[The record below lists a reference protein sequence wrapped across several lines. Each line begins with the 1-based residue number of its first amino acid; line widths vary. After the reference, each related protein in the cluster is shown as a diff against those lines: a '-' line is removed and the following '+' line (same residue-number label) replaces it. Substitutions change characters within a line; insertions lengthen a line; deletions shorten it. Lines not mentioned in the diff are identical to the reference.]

1 MAGIITDDVMAGLR
15 RLADKLEGE
24 FFISKEDVEKEIE
37 PTVQG
42 IMNGHVKY
50 IRDRT
55 EDEVRRDTIAGKI
68 VEIAAMKKSD
78 GGPTKRYHYDFLF
91 ESEYRVEVKRINKD
105 VGFKYLRNDKQRL
118 DTFINHSKAIDYF
131 IVGDYEKA
139 NGGYNVIDMSIH
151 YTLNCWLISFST
163 SSLDIKNSPSNLSA
177 NLRRPAITSSVI
189 IPAKIGLI
197 IRPLEIRPY

>member
-139 NGGYNVIDMSIH
+139 NGGYNVIFDYVAIAYRFDKH
-151 YTLNCWLISFST
+151 YKDSQFSGPRYYNHKEAAKRKNAILLNQCT
-163 SSLDIKNSPSNLSA
+163 ND
-177 NLRRPAITSSVI
+177 
-189 IPAKIGLI
+189 
-197 IRPLEIRPY
+197 